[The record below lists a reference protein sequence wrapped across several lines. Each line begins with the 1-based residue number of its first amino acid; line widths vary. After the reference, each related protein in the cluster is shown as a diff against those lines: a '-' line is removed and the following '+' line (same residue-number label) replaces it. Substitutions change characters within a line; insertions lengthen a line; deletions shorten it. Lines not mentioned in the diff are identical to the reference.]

1 MIFSKCSL
9 RVSLA
14 GGSTDLQEFI
24 NHYGYGSVIN
34 FPCSLYTYISVFHDK
49 NGYNRYFNKYIINY
63 KIREEEENV
72 DNIKNDIA
80 KEVLKYFDCPPLN
93 IGFNADIFSEGS
105 GLASSS
111 SYLLACIKAIS
122 AYKGLSLSEFD
133 ICSLALKLERKFN
146 PLTGYQDIYG
156 CGLDGFKKLTFRNG
170 DKVEVKYLNKDFL
183 KRFDMFLLYTGVKR
197 KSTDLLST
205 YNLKKI
211 EKVLPLVEETEKS
224 IENLDVP
231 RFLDI
236 IKEGW
241 ARKKETSPLIVS
253 DSTVSE
259 IDDILSK
266 DETVL
271 AHRLCGAGNG
281 GYFLIFK
288 KIGTPNNYPNCFRI
302 DLANRALTYKS
313 L

>member
-24 NHYGYGSVIN
+24 DHHGHGSVIN

-49 NGYNRYFNKYIINY
+49 NGYNKYFNKYVNNY
-63 KIREEEENV
+63 RIREEEEKI
-72 DNIKNDIA
+72 DDIKNDIA
-80 KEVLKYFDCPPLN
+80 KEVLKYFDCPPLH
-93 IGFNADIFSEGS
+93 IGFHADIFSEGS

-111 SYLLACIKAIS
+111 SYLLACIKAVS
-122 AYKGLSLSEFD
+122 TYKGLGLSEFD
-133 ICSLALKLERKFN
+133 LCSLALKLERNFN

-156 CGLDGFKKLTFRNG
+156 CGLNGFKKLTFRKGN
-170 DKVEVKYLNKDFL
+170 KVEVKYLNKDFL
-183 KRFDMFLLYTGVKR
+183 KRFDMYLLYTGVKR

-205 YNLKKI
+205 LNLKKI
-211 EKVLPLVEETEKS
+211 EKVLPLVEEIEKS
-224 IENLDVP
+224 IENSDMF
-231 RFLDI
+231 RFFDI

-241 ARKKETSPLIVS
+241 IRKKETSPLIVS
-253 DSTVSE
+253 DRTVFE
-259 IDDILSK
+259 IDESLSK
-266 DETVL
+266 DKMVL

-281 GYFLIFK
+281 GYFLVLK
-288 KIGTPNNYPNCFRI
+288 EKGTPNNYRNCFKI
-302 DLANRALTYKS
+302 ELSNQALTCKT